1 MMLDEARR
9 AEEHRENQHDIPLAI
24 IKRKGDKEDD
34 ALVVIRLGAFEQGL
48 KQKLRERQILT
59 ELGYD

>member
-9 AEEHRENQHDIPLAI
+9 AEEHKESPLDIPLAI
-24 IKRKGDKEDD
+24 IKRKGDLDND
-34 ALVVIRLGAFEQGL
+34 SLVVIRLETFEKLL